1 MLHHQQVK
9 VSSRPG
15 KKLTFKKLSSQ
26 MKYPED
32 FGDYL
37 TISQIPQR
45 GCLCSNQ
52 IHTSKPNIYKTNYN
66 PNIPSWTL
74 SLVLFSNANMLV

>member
-37 TISQIPQR
+37 TISQIPQQ
-45 GCLCSNQ
+45 GCLWFYLWSSNQ
-52 IHTSKPNIYKTNYN
+52 IHNSVPYNQISTKPTTIPTSPAE
-66 PNIPSWTL
+66 L
-74 SLVLFSNANMLV
+74 CL